1 MITRLAAAFSLIAA
15 SVHAQHL
22 DFQRIFPPENAQRG
36 AYESAMKRLEAMR
49 GKVAA
54 QPETAV
60 ERYNAALCADA
71 KLEAFHHLRFAT
83 DTANVRDRDAEDAVS
98 ADFDKRTTFF
108 LNEIARVPL
117 DRVPQRYRWFATNT
131 RSNLPPVPAA
141 PMATTWASELHDLL
155 DGNGKDPQQQR
166 DVYAFTLL
174 RLARNGNAIAQLQG
188 AKDAATAAYAR
199 SGLTKSAVARIL
211 DGIAAHADLY
221 KRYLAI
227 KTAPAGPP
235 AFTFDDARRII
246 LASAVPAGPAYRR
259 ELEALLDPANGR
271 IDLGPGERRMR
282 GGFSKGFAGFPS
294 VFYMQKFDGTWNAM
308 RIVAHESTHAVQR
321 QLMSNHDVPPVYMS
335 GPSFLAE
342 GYAMYHE
349 LLLAESLAK
358 KEADKDRKAF
368 FIRQFL
374 DGKGLRIIFV
384 AAAEAEL
391 EQDVYDGV
399 ANDTIHNADDLD
411 ALAKRTAGRF
421 GVEKLDWK
429 AIPLMYD
436 DPFYDFNYAL
446 GGLVALSLLGHPSD
460 GYPALLANGYTDSAA
475 QLLKRFVSID
485 IHDADFI
492 DGAFA
497 TAAQRVAQLA
507 PAM

>member
-1 MITRLAAAFSLIAA
+1 MRTAAILLFAA
-15 SVHAQHL
+15 SLNAQHL
-22 DFQRIFPPENAQRG
+22 DFKRVFPPEDVQRRD
-36 AYESAMKRLEAMR
+36 YESAIERLERMR
-49 GKVAA
+49 GGVAGNPA
-54 QPETAV
+54 TAIQ
-60 ERYNAALCADA
+60 RYNDALRAEVR
-71 KLEAFHHLRFAT
+71 LESFHHLRYAT
-83 DTANVRDRDAEDAVS
+83 DTSDVRDRDAEDALS
-98 ADFDKRTTFF
+98 ADFDKRTEFF
-108 LNEIARVPL
+108 LNEIAKVPL
-117 DRVPQRYRWFATNT
+117 DRVPARYRWFATRT
-131 RSNLPPVPAA
+131 RSNLPAVPAA

-199 SGLTKSAVARIL
+199 SGLTKVDVARIL
-211 DGIAAHADLY
+211 VGVAAHADLY

-227 KTAPAGPP
+227 KTAPANPP

-246 LASAVPAGPAYRR
+246 LASIEPAGAAYRR
-259 ELEALLDPANGR
+259 DLEALLDPANGR
-271 IDLGPGERRMR
+271 IDLGPGEHRMH

-294 VFYMQKFDGTWNAM
+294 VFYMQNFDGTYNAM
-308 RIVAHESTHAVQR
+308 RIVAHESTHAIQR
-321 QLMSNHDVPPVYMS
+321 QLMSDHDVPPVYMS

-342 GYAMYHE
+342 GYAMFHE
-349 LLLAESLAK
+349 LLLADSLARN
-358 KEADKDRKAF
+358 ESDKDRKAF

-384 AAAEAEL
+384 AAAEAQL

-411 ALAKRTAGRF
+411 ALAKRTAARF

-436 DPFYDFNYAL
+436 DPFYDFNYTL
-446 GGLVALSLLGHPSD
+446 GGLVALSLLRHPSD
-460 GYPALLANGYTDSAA
+460 GYAALLANGYTESADG
-475 QLLKRFVSID
+475 LLKRFVSID
-485 IHDADFI
+485 MHGSDFI

-497 TAAQRVAQLA
+497 TAAERVAQLA